1 MIGFQFSET
10 MQGTWRKNGTSDD
23 KPIVF
28 SVTARAASLW
38 NHLFDKRTK
47 LDGTINAEGLATNA
61 AVTGELTLDPL
72 GKRIIRYDLEFVA
85 DDKRNYRLRGQ
96 KDVRFLDLQHSMTT
110 LPATIYDD
118 RETPIGSSMLTFDKR
133 DLPSF
138 LASWRLA

>member
-1 MIGFQFSET
+1 MVGFQFKET

-28 SVTARAASLW
+28 TVTAKADSLW

-47 LDGTINAEGLATNA
+47 LDGTLRAEGLASDA
-61 AVTGELTLDPL
+61 IVRGELTLDPL
-72 GKRIIRYDLEFVA
+72 GKRIIRYDLEFTA
-85 DDKRNYRLRGQ
+85 DDKRSYRLRGQ

-110 LPATIYDD
+110 LPATIYDE
-118 RETPIGSSMLTFDKR
+118 RESPVGSAMLTFDKR